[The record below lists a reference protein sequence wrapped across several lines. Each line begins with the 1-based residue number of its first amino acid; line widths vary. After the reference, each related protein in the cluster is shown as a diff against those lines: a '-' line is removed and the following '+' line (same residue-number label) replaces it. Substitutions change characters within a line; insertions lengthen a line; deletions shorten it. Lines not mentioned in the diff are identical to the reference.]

1 MDEEMISL
9 KQVALEV
16 LGYCVL
22 FATVVV
28 LILEIGG

>member
-1 MDEEMISL
+1 MNEEMIPW

-16 LGYCVL
+16 LGYGVL